1 MEYVPGIPIT
11 EYCDLRCLP
20 IPERLALFTQV
31 CEAIQHAHQKGII
44 HRDVKPSNVL
54 VSAEEGEKPSLKV
67 IDFGVAKATG
77 QRLTERTLFTQHG
90 VLVGTPEYMSPEQ
103 AGTTALDVDTR
114 TDIYSLGVLL
124 YELLV
129 GALPFDPQT
138 LRKAAAAEM
147 LRIIREEEPPRPT
160 TKLSSLGDTAPDVA
174 RKRHTDARTLAKQL
188 RGELEWIVLRA
199 MEKDRER
206 RYTSA
211 HDLASDLRR
220 YLRDEP
226 VEAGPPGAAYRV
238 RKFLV
243 KHKGPAVASAAIL
256 AALLLGLG
264 GTSLM
269 YVKARAAQARAVAER
284 NRAEDE
290 REQARRQSYVANMMA
305 AHSSLRSS
313 EIAEARRR
321 LEMAPA
327 EHRGWEWRHLRAR
340 TDPPAIVLGGHE
352 GQIYSV
358 AVSRDGSRIAS
369 GADDGTVR
377 VWDPT
382 TQDTVQTLSA
392 DGRWVRSVAFSPDGK
407 QLAAG
412 TYPPYGVPADAST
425 VRLWDLGS
433 GRTLHTLMHEG
444 LVGSVAFSPDGSR
457 IVSGSSSEGTPPGPR
472 SHGVLRIWDAATGAH
487 QTTLVEHE
495 DIRTVAFSPDGSR
508 IASGSAD
515 GKIKLWDAGSGVHTG
530 TLEGHAGRGRCLAFH
545 PDGSKLVSGF
555 EDGTLRVWDLRG
567 EREPLVLSGHT
578 DGVNAVD
585 VSPDG
590 TRIAS
595 VGRDKTVRVWDLAS
609 GKRLASLEGHE
620 GLPYGVAWLADG
632 RRVVSGGETVRIW
645 DPVSALAATTFS
657 GHEQPVT
664 SVTFSP
670 DGERLASA
678 SFDGTV
684 RLWDVRS
691 GSAVATL
698 SGHEGWVMSV
708 AFSPDGTR
716 IVSRGEQVRVWDS
729 SSGQSV
735 DVEDGQGGTVYRA
748 HGATGIEATV
758 GATDG
763 VIRVKEIASGTEIVR
778 VDAGEPALFPALS
791 PGGSHLA
798 AVTRAGAIHVWDAH
812 TGEAG
817 PTLDG
822 PAIVQGW
829 PGCLILSP
837 DAELVVSGC
846 GDSTIRLWDRRSG
859 RLLRTL
865 TGHEGRGKSVALSPD
880 GRRLVSGGSW
890 ATDAT
895 VRIWHRETGDLLLT
909 IREFHDDPGPGAQQW
924 GKSVSSV
931 AWSPDGTAIAAG
943 AWDGTVRMWRAPGI

>member
-1 MEYVPGIPIT
+1 V
-11 EYCDLRCLP
+11 
-20 IPERLALFTQV
+20 
-31 CEAIQHAHQKGII
+31 
-44 HRDVKPSNVL
+44 
-54 VSAEEGEKPSLKV
+54 
-67 IDFGVAKATG
+67 
-77 QRLTERTLFTQHG
+77 
-90 VLVGTPEYMSPEQ
+90 
-103 AGTTALDVDTR
+103 
-114 TDIYSLGVLL
+114 
-124 YELLV
+124 
-129 GALPFDPQT
+129 
-138 LRKAAAAEM
+138 
-147 LRIIREEEPPRPT
+147 
-160 TKLSSLGDTAPDVA
+160 
-174 RKRHTDARTLAKQL
+174 
-188 RGELEWIVLRA
+188 
-199 MEKDRER
+199 
-206 RYTSA
+206 
-211 HDLASDLRR
+211 
-220 YLRDEP
+220 
-226 VEAGPPGAAYRV
+226 AGPPGAAYRTK
-238 RKFLV
+238 KFLV

-256 AALLLGLG
+256 AALMLGLG

-269 YVKARAAQARAVAER
+269 YLKARAAEARAVSER
-284 NRAEDE
+284 DRAEDE
-290 REQARRQSYVANMMA
+290 REEARRQSYVANLMA

-340 TDPPAIVLGGHE
+340 SDPPAIVLGGHE
-352 GQIYSV
+352 EQVYSV
-358 AVSRDGSRIAS
+358 AVSPDGSRIAS
-369 GADDGTVR
+369 GAADGTVR

-382 TQDTVQTLSA
+382 TQNTVQTLSV
-392 DGRWVRSVAFSPDGK
+392 DGHWVRSVAFSPDGQ

-412 TYPPYGVPADAST
+412 TFPPYGVPAGAST

-433 GRTLHTLMHEG
+433 GRTLHTLAHEG
-444 LVGSVAFSPDGSR
+444 LVNSVAFSPDGSR

-472 SHGVLRIWDAATGAH
+472 SHGVIRIWDSASGAH
-487 QTTLVEHE
+487 QATLVEHE

-515 GKIKLWDAGSGVHTG
+515 GKIKLWGVGSGLHAG
-530 TLEGHAGRGRCLAFH
+530 TLEGHAGRVRCLAFH
-545 PDGSKLVSGF
+545 PDGSKLVSGSG
-555 EDGTLRVWDLRG
+555 DGTLRVWDLRDKQ
-567 EREPLVLSGHT
+567 EPLVLSGHT
-578 DGVNAVD
+578 DGVSGVD

-609 GKRLASLEGHE
+609 GRRLASLEGHE
-620 GLPYGVAWLADG
+620 GRIYGVAWLADG

-645 DPVSALAATTFS
+645 DPASALAATTFS

-684 RLWDVRS
+684 RLWDARS

-708 AFSPDGTR
+708 AFSPDGKEL
-716 IVSRGEQVRVWDS
+716 ISRGERVRVWDPP
-729 SSGQSV
+729 SGRLV
-735 DVEDGQGGTVYRA
+735 DVRDGGGESVYRVY
-748 HGATGIEATV
+748 GPTGIEATA
-758 GATDG
+758 GAMDG
-763 VIRVKEIASGTEIVR
+763 VIRVKEIASGGEIVR

-791 PGGSHLA
+791 PSGSHLA
-798 AVTRAGAIHVWDAH
+798 AVTTAGAIHVWDAL

-817 PTLDG
+817 PTLEG
-822 PAIVQGW
+822 PAVAQGR

-837 DAELVVSGC
+837 DGELVVSGC

-865 TGHEGRGKSVALSPD
+865 TGHDGFGTSVALSPD
-880 GRRLVSGGSW
+880 GRRLVSGGSS

-909 IREFHDDPGPGAQQW
+909 IREFQDDPGPGAQQW
-924 GKSVSSV
+924 GKIVSSV

-943 AWDGTVRMWRAPGI
+943 SWDGTVRMWRAPD